1 MDNKIVF
8 AKNLKKQ
15 MESKG
20 ISRNDICTALDISY
34 FTVSDWVNG
43 KKYPRM
49 DKVEKLAEFFGIPKS
64 DLIEERKVIYIE
76 ESCVVEDENPHE
88 LKLLT
93 AFEKL
98 DIDDQILVAQAVEDY
113 AKTQTLPMM
122 LRSEGETV
130 LLALFRQIPEE
141 QQQVF
146 LEMGRVYAN
155 SLKKD

>member
-1 MDNKIVF
+1 MQ
-8 AKNLKKQ
+8 LK
-15 MESKG
+15 G
-20 ISRNDICTALDISY
+20 VSRNDICNSLGISY

-64 DLIEERKVIYIE
+64 ELIEERKVIYIE
-76 ESCVVEDENPHE
+76 DSHVVEDENPHE

-122 LRSEGETV
+122 PQPEGEKV

-141 QQQVF
+141 QRQVF